1 MKESDM
7 ETVEWLTSP
16 VLDAAMTY
24 HRMEKELELE
34 YKGQWVIIH
43 GSQHIGEGFDSFHS
57 TFSAAEEMGP
67 NPLHCYIRQVS
78 VDRVPIILL

>member
-7 ETVEWLTSP
+7 ETVDWLTSP

-24 HRMEKELELE
+24 HRMEKKLELE

-43 GSQHIGEGFDSFHS
+43 GSQHIGEGFGLIPSI
-57 TFSAAEEMGP
+57 
-67 NPLHCYIRQVS
+67 PLSQRPRKW
-78 VDRVPIILL
+78 D